1 MSVLGRKQPVAS
13 HPVLCWLDSFR
24 QLQVQVTSEGSQ
36 MQRRPQED
44 FLYCSLPPGHSK
56 TAFNIGGIS
65 WETKAM
71 MLYIYNYM
79 YLYFIYHE
87 DV

>member
-1 MSVLGRKQPVAS
+1 M
-13 HPVLCWLDSFR
+13 
-24 QLQVQVTSEGSQ
+24 TSEGSQ

-65 WETKAM
+65 RETKAM
-71 MLYIYNYM
+71 LYIY
-79 YLYFIYHE
+79 IYKYIIYIYDE